1 MIIVFLYACSI
12 GILLII
18 YFQTK
23 KERANLRCV
32 NVVAN
37 SHWLRLGPLRME
49 EIWHD
54 PQIVKFQNIL
64 YESECD
70 FITDY
75 IGPYLSP
82 WFYGKKGETKSEFRR
97 MKK

>member
-1 MIIVFLYACSI
+1 
-12 GILLII
+12 
-18 YFQTK
+18 
-23 KERANLRCV
+23 
-32 NVVAN
+32 
-37 SHWLRLGPLRME
+37 ME

-70 FITDY
+70 YITDY

-82 WFYGKKGETKSEFRR
+82 WFYGKKGQTKSEFRR